1 MSDVLN
7 TIRDSFEHLVAP
19 LMCGSD
25 KTLASKIRV
34 RMYQC
39 MTVNYVARQVEEKHS
54 NGTFVCEDLTKY
66 TVEAL
71 ERLNV
76 HVLDL

>member
-1 MSDVLN
+1 MNDVLN

-19 LMCGSD
+19 LICGSD

-39 MTVNYVARQVEEKHS
+39 MTVNYVAKQVEEKHS
-54 NGTFVCEDLTKY
+54 NSTFVCEDLTKY
-66 TVEAL
+66 MVEAL

-76 HVLDL
+76 NVLV